1 VLFNKYTED
10 FTKEKEKLKEK
21 KNLKRQILVGNE
33 NLVKDITELNEKN
46 EKAKEKLSSLIKEFN
61 TLEKND
67 ALVNNSIK

>member
-1 VLFNKYTED
+1 MLFNKYTED

-46 EKAKEKLSSLIKEFN
+46 EKAKEKLSSLINEFN

>member
-1 VLFNKYTED
+1 MLFNKYTED